1 MSKSGKDLQCS
12 YDNIIYNKISPL
24 IAPKLVEIGIT
35 PNMITTLT
43 LIIRTV
49 LLYLLFNNYFVKHKF
64 LIFILIWNITNF
76 TDALDGYIARK
87 YNMGSELGAKY
98 DSFVDDSSYIL
109 LYIVLFKNIFVS
121 NIKNK
126 FLKIIIFVFILID
139 LLYISLSLTK
149 LQFLKINNNKE
160 ELDITVKLIKYYKN
174 PIKNKNDIIYFCLPN
189 VYNIIFIL
197 YYILF
202 IVL

>member
-1 MSKSGKDLQCS
+1 
-12 YDNIIYNKISPL
+12 
-24 IAPKLVEIGIT
+24 
-35 PNMITTLT
+35 
-43 LIIRTV
+43 
-49 LLYLLFNNYFVKHKF
+49 
-64 LIFILIWNITNF
+64 
-76 TDALDGYIARK
+76 
-87 YNMGSELGAKY
+87 MGSELGAKY

-109 LYIVLFKNIFVS
+109 LYIILFKNIFVS
-121 NIKNK
+121 KIKNK

-174 PIKNKNDIIYFCLPN
+174 PIKNRNDIIYFCLPN

>member
-1 MSKSGKDLQCS
+1 MSKSGNNLQCS

-43 LIIRTV
+43 LIIRTT

-87 YNMGSELGAKY
+87 YKMGSELGAKY

-109 LYIVLFKNIFVS
+109 LYIILFKNIFVS
-121 NIKNK
+121 KIKNK

-174 PIKNKNDIIYFCLPN
+174 PIKNRNDIIYFCLPN

>member
-1 MSKSGKDLQCS
+1 MSKSGNDLQCL

-43 LIIRTV
+43 LILRTT

-87 YNMGSELGAKY
+87 YKMGSEFGAKY
-98 DSFVDDSSYIL
+98 DAFVDDSSYIL
-109 LYIVLFKNIFVS
+109 LYIVLFKNIFIS

-149 LQFLKINNNKE
+149 LQFSKINNNRE
-160 ELDITVKLIKYYKN
+160 ELDITVKLTSNYKN
-174 PIKNKNDIIYFCLPN
+174 PFKNRNDIIYFCLPN
-189 VYNIIFIL
+189 VYNIMFIL